1 MPGAADS
8 AGAAGSAVSPVSPP
22 RTRAELAR
30 YIDHTLLAPDATHS
44 QVYAVCRDAAE
55 WNVTAVCVSPSFV
68 PLPDE
73 IRGALRAHDV
83 MVCTVVGFPSGAHAS
98 AAKSA
103 EAVLAVQSGA
113 DEIDMVVNL
122 GLVREAR
129 WNDVEAE
136 VRTVREAI
144 DNTVRSAI
152 NNAARSPDSRRIV
165 LKVICESGA
174 LSDDELRAVCRAA
187 VAGGADFV
195 KTSTGFHAS
204 GGATERAVAIMRATV
219 GESIGVKAS
228 GGIRTTAVA
237 LAMIAA
243 GANRIG
249 ASATS
254 EILAGMPA

>member
-8 AGAAGSAVSPVSPP
+8 AGAAGSAGSPVSPP

-103 EAVLAVQSGA
+103 EAVLAVQNGA

-136 VRTVREAI
+136 VHA
-144 DNTVRSAI
+144 VRSAI
-152 NNAARSPDSRRIV
+152 DAVRRGAM

-174 LSDDELRAVCRAA
+174 LSDDELRSVCRAA
-187 VAGGADFV
+187 VTGGADFV

-219 GESIGVKAS
+219 GDGIGVKAS
-228 GGIRTTAVA
+228 GGIRTTAAA

-249 ASATS
+249 ASATK